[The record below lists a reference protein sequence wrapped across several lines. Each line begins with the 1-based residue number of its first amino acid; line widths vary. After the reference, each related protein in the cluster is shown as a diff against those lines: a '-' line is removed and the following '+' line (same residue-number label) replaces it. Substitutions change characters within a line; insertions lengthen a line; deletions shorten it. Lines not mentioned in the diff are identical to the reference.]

1 MLKSRMSK
9 TDSVSSYWDWYL
21 IGLVLTLGVT
31 GLGTELLRLGGFYT
45 LMALVYFIHLIA
57 IWCLFFFTPFSKLA
71 HLVYRTTAMAYAEY
85 SGRGF

>member
-31 GLGTELLRLGGFYT
+31 GMGTELLRLGGAYS
-45 LMALVYFIHLIA
+45 LMAVVYFLHLIA
-57 IWCLFFFTPFSKLA
+57 IWVLFAFTPFSKLA
-71 HLVYRTTAMAYAEY
+71 HLVYRTFAMAYAEY
-85 SGRGF
+85 SNRGF